1 MFSQNNKI
9 KKIGWGFGV
18 CNMNCRHCY
27 NASTQNMIR
36 HSFNKLKTIADKIC
50 SQGITD
56 INFGTGEFLI
66 NSNALRVAQYIKDKY
81 PKVALGL
88 TSNGYSVINMELNL
102 LKKLF
107 HDIDI
112 SVDFPDK
119 DKHNL
124 FRKYKS
130 SLRVNWFRPTGRGN
144 KKLCISAVR
153 FWEIIYL
160 LSCNAI
166 FEGLSDPILEAVILG
181 HSSNG
186 HCSCGWTSARIQ
198 QDLSVTPC
206 VFLKGRKW
214 DSGNILDNSLQE
226 IYKHDN
232 FRLVRGRKIRKCQGC
247 KYWQACHGGCAS
259 RAYLQEGS
267 LEEVDAYCPF
277 QNREIEKLIPK
288 IKKNIKIK
296 NSNKV
301 HHGYLCTLIVK

>member
-124 FRKYKS
+124 FRKKKKKPGWGC
-130 SLRVNWFRPTGRGN
+130 VGVCDFFFN
-144 KKLCISAVR
+144 KK
-153 FWEIIYL
+153 
-160 LSCNAI
+160 
-166 FEGLSDPILEAVILG
+166 
-181 HSSNG
+181 
-186 HCSCGWTSARIQ
+186 
-198 QDLSVTPC
+198 
-206 VFLKGRKW
+206 
-214 DSGNILDNSLQE
+214 
-226 IYKHDN
+226 
-232 FRLVRGRKIRKCQGC
+232 
-247 KYWQACHGGCAS
+247 
-259 RAYLQEGS
+259 
-267 LEEVDAYCPF
+267 
-277 QNREIEKLIPK
+277 
-288 IKKNIKIK
+288 KK
-296 NSNKV
+296 
-301 HHGYLCTLIVK
+301 